1 MCVQTLYSLQAYL
14 YNYCPCRTYSSL
26 LMVLDFWCLYF
37 WYRRRFEYRSIHVIG
52 AHDYDHGR
60 LEQNVY
66 IYYLSRD
73 YKLIIIVW
81 IRSTDDCDKMRSAG
95 GHELALRTSTRPV
108 SYTHLT
114 LPTKRIV

>member
-1 MCVQTLYSLQAYL
+1 M
-14 YNYCPCRTYSSL
+14 
-26 LMVLDFWCLYF
+26 
-37 WYRRRFEYRSIHVIG
+37 HVIG

-81 IRSTDDCDKMRSAG
+81 IRSADDCDKMRSTG
-95 GHELALRTSTRPV
+95 GHELALRTTYYAASTRCLLFPLLLLLHPMERA
-108 SYTHLT
+108 SMI
-114 LPTKRIV
+114 RIRKY

>member
-1 MCVQTLYSLQAYL
+1 M
-14 YNYCPCRTYSSL
+14 
-26 LMVLDFWCLYF
+26 
-37 WYRRRFEYRSIHVIG
+37 HVIG

-81 IRSTDDCDKMRSAG
+81 IRSADDCDKMRSAG
-95 GHELALRTSTRPV
+95 GHELALRTTYFYYTASTRC
-108 SYTHLT
+108 LL
-114 LPTKRIV
+114 LPLLLLLHTVERASIIRIRKYFAQILAIFYDGYYH